1 MKALISTFTVLAAAL
16 MLGALALAPA
26 QDAATDEE
34 AIDALG
40 ASFKKAWN
48 GRDAEAL
55 GQTYTEDADEINE
68 MGQTF
73 SGRQAILENVATGWE
88 MMGDAAQLDFAVTN
102 RRSITPELAVEDG
115 TWEITGLPEMELAP
129 PSEGL
134 YTVYLVKQDGRW
146 AVTAGR
152 TPHPRGSA
160 P

>member
-68 MGQTF
+68 PGQRCQSRIGS
-73 SGRQAILENVATGWE
+73 SGQPTHERLGA
-88 MMGDAAQLDFAVTN
+88 
-102 RRSITPELAVEDG
+102 
-115 TWEITGLPEMELAP
+115 
-129 PSEGL
+129 SETL
-134 YTVYLVKQDGRW
+134 
-146 AVTAGR
+146 
-152 TPHPRGSA
+152 HRGSA
-160 P
+160 AKRTND